1 VLVGCGARISVAWSV
16 SVLISRPSVSVDFGA
31 LVISRIFVGST
42 TWLALGGVMVSNLGV
57 LVADVFPQAKET
69 KISATNAKNE
79 NRVLLLVLT
88 VTLPF

>member
-1 VLVGCGARISVAWSV
+1 MDCGARISVAWGA
-16 SVLISRPSVSVDFGA
+16 SVLVGRPSVSVGIGT
-31 LVISRIFVGST
+31 LVISSVFVDST

-57 LVADVFPQAKET
+57 LVAEEFPQAKET

>member
-1 VLVGCGARISVAWSV
+1 VDCGARISVAWGA
-16 SVLISRPSVSVDFGA
+16 SVLVGRPSVSVDFGA

-42 TWLALGGVMVSNLGV
+42 AWLAIGSVTVSNFGV